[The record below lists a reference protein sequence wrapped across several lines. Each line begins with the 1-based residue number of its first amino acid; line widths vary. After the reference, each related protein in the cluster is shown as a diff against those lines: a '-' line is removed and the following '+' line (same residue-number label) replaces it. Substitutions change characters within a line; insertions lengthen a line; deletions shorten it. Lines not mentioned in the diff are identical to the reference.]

1 MSKSSLAIFPDS
13 VVMRESIRQARR
25 SRVSGPR
32 PRTFVGE
39 WELRCDDN
47 GDLVAIHSNGTTK
60 IVAVVEGE
68 S

>member
-13 VVMRESIRQARR
+13 VVMRESIRQATRR
-25 SRVSGPR
+25 RASAPAA
-32 PRTFVGE
+32 RTYVGE

-47 GDLVAIHSNGTTK
+47 GDLVAVHPNGVVKT
-60 IVAVVEGE
+60 IAVAEGG